1 MKLHYMIISILIV
14 SLIAIGAMDYV
25 SDLGDNYGTTAD
37 LTRINRTITGL
48 NETRQSAMDLGEEI
62 TSFKLSLNPID
73 LLSLPYK
80 MIQVAWSSGKTM
92 FNAWGTVGDI
102 IVDTGA
108 GIDEVTGSNLS
119 QEVIKTII
127 AIIVII
133 LVAIVVYGFFKW
145 RFSD

>member
-1 MKLHYMIISILIV
+1 MIISILIV